1 MKKTVKNCEKM
12 TKKRPSGIV
21 GVFSLFQGIPVFLK
35 ILFLGNKPNF
45 LNPRITTTTCKR
57 GTYNDF
63 HPQTNKKSKPNPNP
77 IKANFKHPKT
87 LTFSRRTRKFR
98 EPFIEEQTQF
108 QPLKYHRNLLCYS
121 GLRHFPDKTP
131 KRSKPKQTQ
140 FARI

>member
-1 MKKTVKNCEKM
+1 MKITIQKRKKM

-63 HPQTNKKSKPNPNP
+63 YPQTNKKSKPNPNP
-77 IKANFKHPKT
+77 I
-87 LTFSRRTRKFR
+87 
-98 EPFIEEQTQF
+98 QTQF
-108 QPLKYHRNLLCYS
+108 QKS
-121 GLRHFPDKTP
+121 
-131 KRSKPKQTQ
+131 
-140 FARI
+140 